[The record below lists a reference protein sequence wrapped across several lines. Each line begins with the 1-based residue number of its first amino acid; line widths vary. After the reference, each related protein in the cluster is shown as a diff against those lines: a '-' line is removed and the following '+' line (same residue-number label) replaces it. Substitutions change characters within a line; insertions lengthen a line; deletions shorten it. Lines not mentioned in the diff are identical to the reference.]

1 MNMVKLNNNVDI
13 PELGLGVYKIN
24 EEDVERVVNTA
35 IEAGYRAIDTA
46 WFYKNEKALG
56 HALNKIDIDR
66 EELFITTKLWNDFQ
80 GYDETIKAFNDSLE
94 SLQLKY
100 IDMYLIHW
108 PCPEDNLFVETY
120 QALEKLYKEGKIK
133 AIGVCNFK
141 EHHLEKLLAETEVVP
156 AVNQV
161 EFHPKF
167 NQKEL
172 QTYCESK
179 GIKVMAWSP
188 LMRGGEWLDNPV
200 LKNIA
205 EKYNK
210 TVAQVIIKWHIQQ
223 DRLVIPKSQNDNRI
237 RENFDVFNFELSDE
251 DIIEIDNLHTN
262 ERQFRDPDDVK
273 IGDMK

>member
-1 MNMVKLNNNVDI
+1 MVKLNNNVDI

>member
-1 MNMVKLNNNVDI
+1 MVKLNNDVEI
-13 PELGLGVYKIN
+13 PELGLGVYKI
-24 EEDVERVVNTA
+24 EDADVERVVKTA

-56 HALNKIDIDR
+56 KALKSIDIDR

-80 GYDETIKAFNDSLE
+80 GYDQTLKAFEE
-94 SLQLKY
+94 SLNNLELTY

-108 PCPEDNLFVETY
+108 PCPEDELFIETY
-120 QALEKLYKEGKIK
+120 KALEKLYKDGKIK

-141 EHHLEKLLAETEVVP
+141 EHHLETLIKHTDIVP
-156 AVNQV
+156 AVNQI
-161 EFHPKF
+161 EFHPLF

-172 QTYCESK
+172 QQYCESK

-188 LMRGGEWLDNPV
+188 LMRGGDWLNNEV
-200 LKNIA
+200 LVGIA
-205 EKYNK
+205 DKYNK
-210 TVAQVIIKWHIQQ
+210 TVAQVIIKWHLQQ
-223 DRLVIPKSQNDNRI
+223 GRLVIPKSQNDNRI
-237 RENFDVFNFELSDE
+237 KENFDVFDFELSDE
-251 DIIEIDNLHTN
+251 DIKVIDGLNAN

>member
-1 MNMVKLNNNVDI
+1 MVKLNNNVDI

-262 ERQFRDPDDVK
+262 ERQFRNPDDVK